1 VLPRLVDIEVGRRR
15 PGGGGGLGGGGVE
28 DVPEDGPP
36 LEEEAAGGVDGDGVG
51 GDLALGDEGLGGGLQ
66 VALHQVVVDVDV
78 EHLIGLPVG
87 PRHGFD
93 PQIAPVSSYSPL
105 LESGEVWFAIKKNK
119 MCQHVTSHV
128 GTIYCS
134 LFAPFVFH

>member
-1 VLPRLVDIEVGRRR
+1 M
-15 PGGGGGLGGGGVE
+15 E

-66 VALHQVVVDVDV
+66 VALHQVVIDVDV

-87 PRHGFD
+87 PRHGLID
-93 PQIAPVSSYSPL
+93 LCYRSANPANHALPCSPQTRGGEL
-105 LESGEVWFAIKKNK
+105 LAS
-119 MCQHVTSHV
+119 
-128 GTIYCS
+128 
-134 LFAPFVFH
+134 

>member
-1 VLPRLVDIEVGRRR
+1 MLSGIVKGMRRRR
-15 PGGGGGLGGGGVE
+15 PGPGADWLLLLGGVVDEGGGGGCGRGFGGGRME

-66 VALHQVVVDVDV
+66 VALHQVVIDVDV

-87 PRHGFD
+87 PRHGLIDLAID
-93 PQIAPVSSYSPL
+93 PRTQTRLQPTGEGSY
-105 LESGEVWFAIKKNK
+105 
-119 MCQHVTSHV
+119 
-128 GTIYCS
+128 
-134 LFAPFVFH
+134 

>member
-1 VLPRLVDIEVGRRR
+1 M
-15 PGGGGGLGGGGVE
+15 E

-66 VALHQVVVDVDV
+66 VALHQVVIDVDV

-87 PRHGFD
+87 PRHGLIDLAID
-93 PQIAPVSSYSPL
+93 PRTQTRLQPT
-105 LESGEVWFAIKKNK
+105 EEG
-119 MCQHVTSHV
+119 TS
-128 GTIYCS
+128 
-134 LFAPFVFH
+134 